1 MESVSAQKQSRKPQ
15 RFFTD
20 GDPVTERGIRRAL
33 NMTIISGIFSNVWTA
48 ITVNLPYQMYLSVL
62 QASGKLV
69 GLAGT
74 ITNFTMILQLPGAFI
89 SEMLKER
96 RPMVVFF
103 AFIQRFLWFIPA
115 FMPLF
120 SKDYKV
126 LALTLVAVCV
136 LSMALGNFITG
147 SWLAWMTDLIP
158 NDKAGDYWGRRMTI
172 VMTVYLGTIFLSGYA
187 LDILPARWKDLPL
200 LGFMVVFFVAGVF
213 SMIDIFYQTK
223 TAEVTPEHP
232 NRDKGMIERAAM
244 PFRNKNFLYLTFAY
258 SAWYFLYSILNAF
271 SYIFIRQE
279 YGISYHIIAFIAGA
293 NILGIVTFS
302 RISGYIIDRLSAR
315 NYVIFLVIIEPLVC
329 LYWFF
334 VYPDKSFSFSLPFI
348 ERTFTVAQPVLILM
362 LGQFMFGA
370 LANAVYM
377 GQMALLGIHA
387 PTHDRAIAMASHN
400 FVVGVM
406 AALGPILA
414 GVFIDHFKTFHT
426 VILGADWRYM
436 QLIAAGLAVFA
447 WGFVLPFFLKLS
459 IMENELPFKDAV
471 GRLAFYNPIRMARS
485 MYNIV
490 TIQHSTDAEARA
502 EAVEELGEENAAIAV
517 KDLVKNMGDP
527 SYEVREAAAKALGTI
542 GSPDAIQAI
551 LELLKN
557 EDTDL
562 PITLIRALR
571 MNNSK
576 EGIPVITEKLD
587 SQNPF
592 VQREAARTLGVLGG
606 VSAIPKLW
614 ELLKTTNNATVA
626 TAVSGALAKLGCRDA
641 LKDIWPHYRQTENL
655 TLKKEMALAM
665 STIMVP
671 DGGFYEIMT
680 KEDKAFASQP
690 EKLIATFSW
699 SVVCMAERLSSSQTP
714 GRTHHQNVLLAG
726 AQKEKAKKILTA
738 YESNPPLAA
747 LLAWNIGKNIGYL
760 RFGFSPP
767 SSLAS
772 EDEYLENLYDCDE
785 RFGLGM
791 WLIREMSEAAKNLE
805 TITSLDILIIIHFL
819 SNWCREEATKP

>member
-1 MESVSAQKQSRKPQ
+1 MESASAQKQGNKPQ

-33 NMTIISGIFSNVWTA
+33 NMTILSGVFSNVWTA

-96 RPMVVFF
+96 RPMVIFF

-126 LALTLVAVCV
+126 LAISLVAVCV
-136 LSMALGNFITG
+136 VSMALGNFITG

-158 NDKAGDYWGRRMTI
+158 NDKAGNYWGRRMTI

-187 LDILPARWKDLPL
+187 LDILPGPFKNLPL
-200 LGFMVVFFVAGVF
+200 LGFMVVFFTAGVF

-232 NRDKGMIERAAM
+232 NRDRGMLERAVM
-244 PFRNKNFLYLTFAY
+244 PFKSRNFLYLTFAY
-258 SAWYFLYSILNAF
+258 SAWFFLNSIFAAF

-279 YGISYHIIAFIAGA
+279 YGISYHVISFIAGA
-293 NILGIVTFS
+293 NILGIVAFS
-302 RISGYIIDRLSAR
+302 KISGYIIDRLSAR
-315 NYVIFLVIIEPLVC
+315 NYMIFLIIIEPLIN

-334 VYPDKSFSFSLPFI
+334 IYPDKSFSFSLPLI
-348 ERTFTVAQPVLILM
+348 ERTFVVSQPVLVLM
-362 LGQFMFGA
+362 AGQFMFGA

-387 PTHDRAIAMASHN
+387 PTHDRSIAMASHN
-400 FVVGVM
+400 FVVGMV

-414 GVFIDHFKTFHT
+414 GIFIDHFKAYHA

-436 QLIAAGLAVFA
+436 QLIAAGLTIFA
-447 WGFVLPFFLKLS
+447 WGAVLPMFLKIS
-459 IMENELPFKDAV
+459 IMENEMPFKDAV

-485 MYNIV
+485 MYNII
-490 TIQHSTDAEARA
+490 TIQNSTDAEARA

-517 KDLVKNMGDP
+517 KDLVEKMGDP

-542 GSPDAIQAI
+542 GSPDAIKAI
-551 LELLKN
+551 LELLKD

-606 VSAIPKLW
+606 VTAIPRLW

-626 TAVSGALAKLGCRDA
+626 TAVSGALAKLGCHDA
-641 LKDIWPHYRQTENL
+641 IKDVFAHYRITENV
-655 TLKKEMALAM
+655 TLKKEMALAI
-665 STIMVP
+665 STMLVP
-671 DGGFYEIMT
+671 EGGFYEIMT

-690 EKLIATFSW
+690 ERLISTFSW

-714 GRTHHQNVLLAG
+714 GRTHHQNVLLAT
-726 AQKEKAKKILTA
+726 AQKEKAKKILPA

-747 LLAWNIGKNIGYL
+747 LLAWNIGKDLSYL
-760 RFGFSPP
+760 RFGFSFPHVP
-767 SSLAS
+767 GEESI
-772 EDEYLENLYDCDE
+772 YLDNLYDCDE

-791 WLIREMSEAAKNLE
+791 WLIHEMSEAAKNAE
-805 TITSLDILIIIHFL
+805 SVTSLDILIIIHFL

>member
-1 MESVSAQKQSRKPQ
+1 MESASAQKQGTKPQ

-33 NMTIISGIFSNVWTA
+33 NMTILSGVFSNVWTA

-74 ITNFTMILQLPGAFI
+74 ITSFTMILQLPGAFI

-96 RPMVVFF
+96 RPMVIFF

-126 LALTLVAVCV
+126 LAITLVAVCV
-136 LSMALGNFITG
+136 VSMALGNFITG

-158 NDKAGDYWGRRMTI
+158 NDKAGNYWGRRMTI

-187 LDILPARWKDLPL
+187 LDILPGVWKDLPL
-200 LGFMVVFFVAGVF
+200 LGFMVVFFTAGVF

-232 NRDKGMIERAAM
+232 NRDRGMLERAVM
-244 PFRNKNFLYLTFAY
+244 PFKNKNFLFLTFAY
-258 SAWYFLYSILNAF
+258 SAWFFLNTIFAAF

-279 YGISYHIIAFIAGA
+279 YGISYHVISFIAGA
-293 NILGIVTFS
+293 NILGIVAFS

-315 NYVIFLVIIEPLVC
+315 NYVIFLIIIEPLVN

-334 VYPDKSFSFSLPFI
+334 IYPDKSFSFSLPFI
-348 ERTFTVAQPVLILM
+348 ERTFVVAQPVLVLM
-362 LGQFMFGA
+362 IGQFMFGA

-387 PTHDRAIAMASHN
+387 PKHDRSIAMASHN
-400 FVVGVM
+400 FVVGM
-406 AALGPILA
+406 ISALGPVLA
-414 GVFIDHFKTFHT
+414 GIFIDHFKTYHT
-426 VILGADWRYM
+426 VILGTDWRYM

-447 WGFVLPFFLKLS
+447 WSTVLPLFLKIS
-459 IMENELPFKDAV
+459 VMANEMPFKDAV

-485 MYNIV
+485 MYNII
-490 TIQHSTDAEARA
+490 TIQNSTDAEARA

-517 KDLVKNMGDP
+517 KDLVEKMGDP

-542 GSPDAIQAI
+542 GSPDAIKAI
-551 LELLKN
+551 LELLKD

-592 VQREAARTLGVLGG
+592 VQREAARTLGVLGA
-606 VSAIPKLW
+606 VTAIPRLW

-626 TAVSGALAKLGCRDA
+626 TAVSGALAKLGCHDA
-641 LKDIWPHYRQTENL
+641 IKDVFAHYRVTENT

-665 STIMVP
+665 STMLVP
-671 DGGFYEIMT
+671 EGGFYEIMT

-690 EKLIATFSW
+690 EKLISTFSW

-714 GRTHHQNVLLAG
+714 GRTHHQNVLLAT
-726 AQKEKAKKILTA
+726 AQKEKAKRILTA

-747 LLAWNIGKNIGYL
+747 LLAWNIGKDLSYL
-760 RFGFSPP
+760 RFGFSFPHVP
-767 SSLAS
+767 GEESV
-772 EDEYLENLYDCDE
+772 YLDNLYDCDE

-791 WLIREMSEAAKNLE
+791 WLIHEMSEAAKNVE
-805 TITSLDILIIIHFL
+805 TVTSLDILIIIHFL

>member
-1 MESVSAQKQSRKPQ
+1 MESASAQKTSTKTAR
-15 RFFTD
+15 RFTD
-20 GDPVTERGIRRAL
+20 GAPVTESGIRRAL
-33 NMTIISGIFSNVWTA
+33 NMTILSGVFSNVWTA

-96 RPMVVFF
+96 RPMVIFF

-120 SKDYKV
+120 TKDYKI

-187 LDILPARWKDLPL
+187 LDILPGIWKDLPL
-200 LGFMVVFFVAGVF
+200 LGFMVVFFIAGVF

-232 NRDKGMIERAAM
+232 NRDRGMLERAMM
-244 PFRNKNFLYLTFAY
+244 PFKSKDFLYLTFAY
-258 SAWYFLYSILNAF
+258 SAWYFLNTIFAAF

-279 YGISYHIIAFIAGA
+279 YGISYHVISFIAGA
-293 NILGIVTFS
+293 NILGIVAFS

-315 NYVIFLVIIEPLVC
+315 NYVIFLIIIEPLVN

-334 VYPDKSFSFSLPFI
+334 VYPDKSFSFTLPFI
-348 ERTFTVAQPVLILM
+348 ERTFAVSQPVLILM
-362 LGQFMFGA
+362 FGQFMFGA

-426 VILGADWRYM
+426 IILGADWRYM

-447 WGFVLPFFLKLS
+447 WGAVLPLFLKIS
-459 IMENELPFKDAV
+459 VMSNELPFKDAV

-551 LELLKN
+551 LELLKD

-576 EGIPVITEKLD
+576 EGIPIITEKLD

-606 VSAIPKLW
+606 VSAIPRLW

-626 TAVSGALAKLGCRDA
+626 TAVSGALAKLGCNDA

-665 STIMVP
+665 STILVP
-671 DGGFYEIMT
+671 GGGFYEIMT

-726 AQKEKAKKILTA
+726 TQKEKAKKILTA

-747 LLAWNIGKNIGYL
+747 LLAWNIGKDISYL
-760 RFGFSPP
+760 RFGFPAPRNSA
-767 SSLAS
+767 L
-772 EDEYLENLYDCDE
+772 EEEYIDNLYDCDE

-791 WLIREMSEAAKNLE
+791 WLIRELNNAAKNLE
-805 TITSLDILIIIHFL
+805 PISSLDILIVIHFL
-819 SNWCREEATKP
+819 SNWCREEATRP

>member
-1 MESVSAQKQSRKPQ
+1 MESASAQKQGIKPQ

-33 NMTIISGIFSNVWTA
+33 NMTILSGVFSNVWTA

-62 QASGKLV
+62 QASGKLI

-74 ITNFTMILQLPGAFI
+74 ITSFTMILQLPGAFI

-120 SKDYKV
+120 SRDYKV
-126 LALTLVAVCV
+126 LAITLVAVCV
-136 LSMALGNFITG
+136 TSMALGNFITG

-158 NDKAGDYWGRRMTI
+158 NDKAGNYWGRRMTI

-187 LDILPARWKDLPL
+187 LDILPGIWKDLPL
-200 LGFMVVFFVAGVF
+200 LGFMVVFFTAGVF

-223 TAEVTPEHP
+223 TAEVVPEHP
-232 NRDKGMIERAAM
+232 NRDKGMLERAMM
-244 PFRNKNFLYLTFAY
+244 PFKSKDFLYLTFAF
-258 SAWYFLYSILNAF
+258 SAWFFLNTIFAAF
-271 SYIFIRQE
+271 SYIFIREE
-279 YGISYHIIAFIAGA
+279 YGISYHVISFIAGA
-293 NILGIVTFS
+293 NILGIVAFS

-315 NYVIFLVIIEPLVC
+315 NYVIFLIIIEPLVN

-334 VYPDKSFSFSLPFI
+334 IYPDKSFSFSLPYI
-348 ERTFTVAQPVLILM
+348 ERTFTIAQPVLVLM
-362 LGQFMFGA
+362 IGQFMFGA

-387 PTHDRAIAMASHN
+387 PKHDRSIAMASHN
-400 FVVGVM
+400 FVVGMV

-414 GVFIDHFKTFHT
+414 GIFIDHFKAYHT
-426 VILGADWRYM
+426 VVLGADWRYM

-447 WGFVLPFFLKLS
+447 WGAVLPLFLKIS
-459 IMENELPFKDAV
+459 VMADELHFKDAV

-485 MYNIV
+485 MYNII
-490 TIQHSTDAEARA
+490 TIQNSTDAEARA

-517 KDLVKNMGDP
+517 KDLVEKMGDP

-542 GSPDAIQAI
+542 GSPDAIKAI
-551 LELLKN
+551 LELLKD

-606 VSAIPKLW
+606 VTAIPRLW

-626 TAVSGALAKLGCRDA
+626 TAVSGALAKLGCHDA
-641 LKDIWPHYRQTENL
+641 IKDVFAHYRITENV

-665 STIMVP
+665 STMLVP
-671 DGGFYEIMT
+671 EGGFYEIMT

-690 EKLIATFSW
+690 EKLISTFSW

-714 GRTHHQNVLLAG
+714 GRTHHQNVLLAT
-726 AQKEKAKKILTA
+726 AQKEKAKRILTA

-747 LLAWNIGKNIGYL
+747 LLAWNIGKDLSYL
-760 RFGFSPP
+760 RFGFSFPHVP
-767 SSLAS
+767 G
-772 EDEYLENLYDCDE
+772 EETIYLDNLYDCDE

-791 WLIREMSEAAKNLE
+791 WLIHEMSEAAKNVE
-805 TITSLDILIIIHFL
+805 SVTSLDILIIIHFL